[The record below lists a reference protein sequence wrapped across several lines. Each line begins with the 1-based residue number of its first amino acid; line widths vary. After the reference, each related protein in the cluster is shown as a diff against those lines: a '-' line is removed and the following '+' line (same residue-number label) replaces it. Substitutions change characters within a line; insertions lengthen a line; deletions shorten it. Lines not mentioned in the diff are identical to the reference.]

1 MGNRTA
7 TIAAVAVLA
16 LAASAW
22 AQPMGGPQMGPR
34 GGHTM
39 RSGGSG
45 GPPEM
50 EQLGGFMRALGALDL
65 TEEQRDRVRTIMEDA
80 RTQVR
85 EIVEG
90 ADRPDQRGRIMELFV
105 SESVTESELLDV
117 MSQRDQVRD
126 DVREVIAAALVDVH
140 DVLTPD
146 QLERLGQLVE
156 ERMGHGGPGGG
167 RGFGPSPR

>member
-65 TEEQRDRVRTIMEDA
+65 TEEPRDLVRTIMEDA

-126 DVREVIAAALVDVH
+126 DVREVMAAALVDVH
-140 DVLTPD
+140 DVLTAE
-146 QLERLGQLVE
+146 QLDRLAELLE
-156 ERMGHGGPGGG
+156 ERMDRGGPGGG
-167 RGFGPSPR
+167 AGFGPGLR